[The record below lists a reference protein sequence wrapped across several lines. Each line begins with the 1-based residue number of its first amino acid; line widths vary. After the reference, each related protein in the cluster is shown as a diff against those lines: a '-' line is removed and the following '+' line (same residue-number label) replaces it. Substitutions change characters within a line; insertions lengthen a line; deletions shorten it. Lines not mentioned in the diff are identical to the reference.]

1 MDTYQDCL
9 YYSRSFAGA
18 WIEINVRRW
27 HADGRQRRSFAGAW
41 IEINLQAENNDL
53 RRGRSFAGAW
63 IEIIS
68 VPQVRRECIV
78 APSRERGLKSLTSV
92 GAAYGVSRSF
102 AGAWIEIESSGSAG
116 QPDKGR
122 SFAGAWIEIY

>member
-1 MDTYQDCL
+1 MFCR
-9 YYSRSFAGA
+9 YYNNYDECAEDNLATFAVAPSR
-18 WIEINVRRW
+18 E
-27 HADGRQRRSFAGAW
+27 
-41 IEINLQAENNDL
+41 
-53 RRGRSFAGAW
+53 RGLKFTIQKQGLHLNH
-63 IEIIS
+63 
-68 VPQVRRECIV
+68 V

-122 SFAGAWIEIY
+122 SFAGAWIEIPIVSDRTFRQVSLLRGSVD